1 MSTQPNPPSRFDQ
14 LPELVRLAWPILI
27 SQLAISGM
35 GVVDTIMAGSV
46 SSIDLAAVAVA
57 FSLWLPILMFMVGLF
72 SATSSLVAHAW
83 GANDPSTA
91 KLHTIQ
97 SIWIAVALGITSA
110 LLVTQAPILLKAMD
124 IDPSVHPIVIAYL
137 DAMVLGL
144 PAAAVYQ
151 VLRASSEGTG
161 HSKPV
166 MQINLLAF
174 FANIPLNFIFVH
186 GYLGMPAM
194 GGAGCGWATAAVMW
208 MNTLALALYMHK
220 APQFKELKLFRDG
233 LMSPQLK
240 ASGQI
245 LALGLPIGAAVF
257 AEVVIFSII
266 ALLIG
271 SLGATV
277 IAGHQISMN
286 VSAITFMLP
295 LSVSIAVTVQVGQRL
310 GAKRPEEAQRTWR
323 QAMLLATAIASTNAL
338 MIYLFAWPIT
348 GVYSDELKIRELA
361 TGLLLFAAAYQISD
375 ALQVAA
381 AGALRGYKDTQVT
394 MYITLFAYWGVGLPL
409 GYTLGLT
416 DLISPASGPKGFWIS
431 LLISLSLAAV
441 LLMWRLQ
448 HISRK
453 NMAIST
459 TTYG

>member
-1 MSTQPNPPSRFDQ
+1 MNTQPQATSRFDQ

-57 FSLWLPILMFMVGLF
+57 FSLWLPILMFSVGLF

-83 GANDPSTA
+83 GARDPGTA
-91 KLHTIQ
+91 RLHTIQ
-97 SIWIAVALGITSA
+97 SIWIAIALGIGA
-110 LLVTQAPILLKAMD
+110 AALVTQAPFLLKAMD

-137 DAMVLGL
+137 DAMVIGL

-186 GYLGMPAM
+186 GYFGLPAM
-194 GGAGCGWATAAVMW
+194 GGAGCGWATATVMW
-208 MNTLALALYMHK
+208 LNTLALALYMHK
-220 APQFKELKLFRDG
+220 APQFRELKLFRG
-233 LMSPQLK
+233 GFMPPQLN
-240 ASGQI
+240 AAWQI

-295 LSVSIAVTVQVGQRL
+295 LSVSIAITVQVGQRL
-310 GAKRPEEAQRTWR
+310 GAKRPMEAQRTWR
-323 QAMLLATAIASTNAL
+323 QAMLLATAIATTNAIL
-338 MIYLFAWPIT
+338 IYLFAWPIT
-348 GVYSDELKIRELA
+348 GIYSDELAIRELA

-416 DLISPASGPKGFWIS
+416 DLITAASGPKGFWIS

-448 HISRK
+448 HISRR

-459 TTYG
+459 TING